1 MASSLM
7 FMEAA
12 NLFVGDHDPSASLHL
27 VLESLK
33 LPSLQEVTQEW
44 NPGGGV
50 GAVELGMGALQKLEA
65 GFKLKG
71 VAPEILVQFGLGTK
85 RRQNFTAYGS
95 IRDKLTG
102 ASVQSKAI
110 LEARMTKVEGDEF
123 KRGELQGYDYALT
136 EIFHYELT
144 IDGREIYYF
153 DFLTSVW
160 RVDGVAQNTDV
171 LANLGIG

>member
-1 MASSLM
+1 MASSLY

-12 NLFVGDHDPSASLHL
+12 NLFVGDHDPTASLHL

-33 LPSLQEVTQEW
+33 LPGLEETTQEW
-44 NPGGGV
+44 TPGGAVAGV
-50 GAVELGMGALQKLEA
+50 EVGMSVLKKLDA

-71 VAPEILVQFGLGTK
+71 VQPEILTQFGLGSK

-102 ASVQSKAI
+102 ASLQSKAI
-110 LEARMTKVEGDEF
+110 LEARMTKVEADEF

-136 EIFHYELT
+136 EVFHYELT
-144 IDGREIYYF
+144 IGGREIYYF
-153 DFLTSVW
+153 DFMTSAW
-160 RVDGVAQNTDV
+160 RVGGVSQNSDV
-171 LANLGIG
+171 MANLGIA